1 MIGGAIIH
9 EFYAGS
15 EGNGFIACNSEEW
28 LAHEGTVGKPI
39 VSVPHICNDEG
50 KELAIGEEGTI
61 WFEGDSDFLIIKMK
75 RKRKNLDIQNTKIGL
90 PLEM

>member
-1 MIGGAIIH
+1 MMIEWWGPIIH

-39 VSVPHICNDEG
+39 VGIPHICDDNGQELPIG
-50 KELAIGEEGTI
+50 KKEQSGLKVTVI
-61 WFEGDSDFLIIKMK
+61 LNIIKMIK
-75 RKRKNLDIQNTKIGL
+75 KLKNLDIPLTAIGQH
-90 PLEM
+90 